1 MKSLD
6 KKEEKE
12 TVLGKVSLLYSVL
25 CSLEFCLY
33 LVSVRSAVLLSVV
46 PAAEV
51 LPEVPVSHVPA
62 VCMTSSTN

>member
-6 KKEEKE
+6 KKEKKE
-12 TVLGKVSLLYSVL
+12 TVHCKLSLV
-25 CSLEFCLY
+25 CSLEFCPY
-33 LVSVRSAVLLSVV
+33 LVSVRPAVLLSVV

-51 LPEVPVSHVPA
+51 LPEVPASHSPA